1 MLKMSK
7 IMFCTLITALSFTA
21 CTDESDPVVQPVTPP
36 ATDSLLLLS
45 QTGSL
50 ATVGDSLIYEA
61 EVKTATRMSIAWIES
76 GSTDNGGETADIKVS
91 VVKMDGVTPY
101 KQIGNNK
108 NFLNIDNSATA
119 TPKEIY
125 ADQSETKFKIKVKLN
140 SESSKPGSFKII
152 VKENPLILATDD
164 TLATVQDLKV
174 YEINVKNATKV
185 EVYWKELG
193 TTESGNDKTA
203 DIQGSV
209 YKLDGTTPYIIID
222 NQKPFVDKDKS
233 SYDNPK
239 SVLID
244 QGESKIKVQIAP
256 LASNPN
262 IGTYAL
268 YVKSI
273 K

>member
-1 MLKMSK
+1 MPKMSK
-7 IMFCTLITALSFTA
+7 IMFCTFVTALSFTA
-21 CTDESDPVVQPVTPP
+21 CTDESDPVVQQVTPQ
-36 ATDSLLLLS
+36 ADSLLLLS

-50 ATVGDSLIYEA
+50 TAVGDSVIYEA
-61 EVKTATRMSIAWIES
+61 DVKTATKMSVAWIES

-91 VVKMDGVTPY
+91 VLKMDGVTPY
-101 KQIGNNK
+101 KQVGNNK
-108 NFLNIDNSATA
+108 NFVDIDNSATA

-140 SESSKPGSFKII
+140 TTSSKPGNFKII
-152 VKENPLILATDD
+152 VKENPLIFAADD
-164 TLATVQDLKV
+164 TLKTVQDVKS
-174 YEINVKNATKV
+174 YEINVKNAAKV
-185 EVYWKELG
+185 QVYWKELG

-209 YKLDGTTPYIIID
+209 YKLDGNTPYIIID

-239 SVLID
+239 SILID
-244 QGESKIKVQIAP
+244 QGENKIKVKIAA
-256 LASNPN
+256 LATNPN
-262 IGTYAL
+262 IGTYSL